1 MNINAANID
10 PSTMFK
16 LSYGLF
22 VLSAKDGEKDNG
34 CIINTVTQITAN
46 PIKISVAVNKTN
58 FTHDMILHTKAFN
71 VSVLTEST
79 PFSLF
84 KNFGFAT
91 GRDTDKFAA
100 YNEINRTGNGI
111 RYLTENTNAVIS
123 AHVTDILDCGTHSVF
138 IADVT
143 QAFSLSAEPS
153 ATYQYY
159 FDHIKPKPQA
169 IEDKKVG
176 YICKICGYIYEG
188 EPLPNDFICPICKHG
203 AADFEKL

>member
-1 MNINAANID
+1 MID
-10 PSTMFK
+10 KIDSNTMFK

-22 VLSAKDGEKDNG
+22 ALTAKDGEKDNG
-34 CIINTVTQITAN
+34 CIINTVTQITDH
-46 PIKISVAVNKTN
+46 PIKISIAVNKSN
-58 FTHDMILHTKAFN
+58 LTHDMIANSKAFN

-84 KNFGFAT
+84 KNFGFVT
-91 GRDTDKFAA
+91 GRDTDKFAR
-100 YNEINRTGNGI
+100 YNESTRTINGI
-111 RYLTENTNAVIS
+111 RYLTENVNAVIS

-143 QAFSLSAEPS
+143 QAFILSAEPS

-169 IEDKKVG
+169 AAHQKVG

-188 EPLPNDFICPICKHG
+188 EPLPSDFICPICKHG